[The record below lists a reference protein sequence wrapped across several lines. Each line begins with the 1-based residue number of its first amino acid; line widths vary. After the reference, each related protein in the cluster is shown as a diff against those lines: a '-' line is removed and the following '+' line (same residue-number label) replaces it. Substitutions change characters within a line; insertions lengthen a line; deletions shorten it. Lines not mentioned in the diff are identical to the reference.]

1 MSDLVERLRQM
12 TGRHDIEAADE
23 IERLRREVVSRNR
36 RALDLT
42 ADNAA
47 LRELLQAINAA
58 PRHFENGSY
67 LVRLYYDDFERID
80 AALAP
85 AKDYDEATIKAR
97 EQP

>member
-47 LRELLQAINAA
+47 LRELLREWRRVYGIRSNI
-58 PRHFENGSY
+58 
-67 LVRLYYDDFERID
+67 YYATD
-80 AALAP
+80 AAL
-85 AKDYDEATIKAR
+85 KGEKYE
-97 EQP
+97 

>member
-47 LRELLQAINAA
+47 LRELLREWQRVYSTKSNI
-58 PRHFENGSY
+58 
-67 LVRLYYDDFERID
+67 YYATD
-80 AALAP
+80 AALKGEKP
-85 AKDYDEATIKAR
+85 
-97 EQP
+97 